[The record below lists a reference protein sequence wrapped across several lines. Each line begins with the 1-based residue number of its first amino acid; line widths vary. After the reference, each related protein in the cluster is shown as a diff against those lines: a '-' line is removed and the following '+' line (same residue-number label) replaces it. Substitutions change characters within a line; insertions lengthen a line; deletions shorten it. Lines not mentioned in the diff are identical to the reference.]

1 MDAVVFMALVGL
13 VLVSIAKQFDV
24 DGDGDGVT
32 A

>member
-1 MDAVVFMALVGL
+1 MEAVVFMALIGW

-24 DGDGDGVT
+24 ETEVT